1 VFDKISRSWSLAGE
15 CWDILMEAPALLIF
29 PLLSSLAIMVL
40 LVSSQI
46 AKNNSLY
53 ETTSL

>member
-1 VFDKISRSWSLAGE
+1 MFDKISRSWSLAGE